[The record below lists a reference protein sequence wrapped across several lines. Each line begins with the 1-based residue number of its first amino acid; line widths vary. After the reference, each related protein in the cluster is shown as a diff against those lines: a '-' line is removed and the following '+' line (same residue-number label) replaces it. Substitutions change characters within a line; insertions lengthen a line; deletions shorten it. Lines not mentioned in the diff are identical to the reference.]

1 MEYKSDHREH
11 LTRSSAKV
19 KLEQLLQIRIMQFT
33 VFTVGIL
40 LCLLLLVVALFAKDD
55 FALISRA
62 WGFVIVFG
70 MLSAFCV
77 VQSIELRSIILDKK
91 ALNNDAFSI
100 EICTLQSLEYDRY
113 NEIYTFSN
121 GKVFKNPYRKGPH
134 MRTSID
140 RLSKYTS
147 CGDTF
152 YLLTYDRKEFTVE
165 YIYID
170 KFFSLKL

>member
-91 ALNNDAFSI
+91 ALNNAAFSI
-100 EICTLQSLEYDRY
+100 EICTLQSLE
-113 NEIYTFSN
+113 
-121 GKVFKNPYRKGPH
+121 
-134 MRTSID
+134 
-140 RLSKYTS
+140 
-147 CGDTF
+147 
-152 YLLTYDRKEFTVE
+152 
-165 YIYID
+165 
-170 KFFSLKL
+170 